1 MKIFLAFVTKEF
13 RHVLRDTRSLIIII
27 GMPVAM
33 LLIFGFALSNEVKN
47 ARIAVL
53 DEAKDEYSKAL
64 IQRFHASAYLEVV
77 QMIEHPEKIDAL
89 FRAGTVKMVVV
100 IPPHFSR
107 QLVKENKSS
116 IQLITD
122 ASDANTASTIANY
135 ASSIIMDTQ
144 REWNE
149 AATLPY
155 TIKTTPHLLYNP
167 QLKSAYN
174 FVPGVMVLI
183 LILLSAMLTAVA
195 IVKEKETGTMELVLV
210 SPAHPMVMIISKAI
224 PYLLVGILDV
234 IIILLLAYT
243 VLGLPYHGH
252 LALLMVSSSVFIALA
267 LSLGLLISTI
277 APDQQLAMFISLV
290 GLLLPALIFSG
301 FMFPLENM
309 PVPLQVISHIIPT
322 RWYFAILKS
331 VMIKGLGISYVWKEL
346 LILIGMTL
354 FLLTMAVKKFNI
366 RLA

>member
-1 MKIFLAFVTKEF
+1 MKIFVAFVKKEF

-53 DEAKDEYSKAL
+53 DGAKDAYSQSI
-64 IQRFHASAYLEVV
+64 IQRLNASAYLEVV
-77 QMIEHPEKIDAL
+77 QTIDRPEAIDPL
-89 FRAGTVKMVVV
+89 FRAGTVKLV
-100 IPPHFSR
+100 IVFPPSFET
-107 QLVKENKSS
+107 QLVKEQKSS

-135 ASSIIMDTQ
+135 ASSIIQDAL
-144 REWNE
+144 REWNGPV
-149 AATLPY
+149 TMPY
-155 TIKTTPHLLYNP
+155 QIKTVPHLLYNP

-210 SPAHPMVMIISKAI
+210 SPAHPLIMIISKAI

-243 VLGLPYHGH
+243 ALGLPYHGH
-252 LALLMVSSSVFIALA
+252 LPLLMLSSSIFIALA

-290 GLLLPALIFSG
+290 GLLLPSLIFSG

-322 RWYFAILKS
+322 RWYFAILKA
-331 VMIKGLGISYVWKEL
+331 VMIKGLGIAYVWKEL
-346 LILIGMTL
+346 LILSGMTV
-354 FLLTMAVKKFNI
+354 LLLVMAVNKFKV
-366 RLA
+366 RLT

>member
-1 MKIFLAFVTKEF
+1 
-13 RHVLRDTRSLIIII
+13 
-27 GMPVAM
+27 
-33 LLIFGFALSNEVKN
+33 
-47 ARIAVL
+47 
-53 DEAKDEYSKAL
+53 
-64 IQRFHASAYLEVV
+64 
-77 QMIEHPEKIDAL
+77 
-89 FRAGTVKMVVV
+89 
-100 IPPHFSR
+100 
-107 QLVKENKSS
+107 
-116 IQLITD
+116 
-122 ASDANTASTIANY
+122 
-135 ASSIIMDTQ
+135 
-144 REWNE
+144 
-149 AATLPY
+149 
-155 TIKTTPHLLYNP
+155 
-167 QLKSAYN
+167 
-174 FVPGVMVLI
+174 MVLI

-309 PVPLQVISHIIPT
+309 PAPLQVISHIIPT